1 MNRIIISYGND
12 FFLNKTALL
21 MSKFYNVELI
31 QNYVPGKMASVII
44 KLIDRLLG
52 KKILPRLQSRGVK
65 GENLISH
72 HCSMNDAYAFLCRK
86 VIKDLDKSSMII
98 AKHFGQLSCRWI
110 KDADIFHVRSGFG
123 QGGAIEKAKAE
134 GMTVIVDHSIAHHQ
148 EMERILK
155 TEYERHNIDFT
166 LSKTSKFWDFVVKD
180 CNSADAII
188 VNSDYV
194 KNTFINSGYAPKKL
208 HVVYLGVREDWFG
221 RKKDYDLKNNQIRLL
236 FVGGFNIRKGA
247 EYVIEAAQL
256 LRNNKVNFKIVVIGD
271 NKELMGEFSHYN
283 MDNFE
288 FVGMVSYNQL
298 IEYYS
303 TLDAYLFPSLCEG
316 STRAGMEAMAVGLP
330 VILTENCGC
339 PVKNEEN
346 GLLVPIK
353 DAEAIALA
361 VKRLYFSKELRET
374 LGNNATHTIS
384 SFYTWENY
392 RNNINEV
399 YQKYLADETKS

>member
-1 MNRIIISYGND
+1 MKKIIISYGND

-21 MSKFYNVELI
+21 ISKYYKVELI
-31 QNYVPGKMASVII
+31 QNFVPGKVSSVII
-44 KLIDRLLG
+44 KIIDRLLG
-52 KKILPRLQSRGVK
+52 KKSLSRLQSRKVQ
-65 GENLISH
+65 GENLTSH
-72 HCSMNDAYAFLCRK
+72 RCSMNDFYGLLCRMA
-86 VIKDLDKSSMII
+86 VKDIDKSSMMI
-98 AKHFGQLSCRWI
+98 AEHFGKSSRRWVR
-110 KDADIFHVRSGFG
+110 KADIFHVRSGFG

-134 GMTVIVDHSIAHHQ
+134 GMTVIVDHSIAYHK
-148 EMERILK
+148 EMENILK
-155 TEYERHNIDFT
+155 SEYERHNIKFT
-166 LSKTSKFWDFVVKD
+166 LSSTAKFWDIVVKD
-180 CNSADAII
+180 CNAADAII

-194 KNTFINSGYAPKKL
+194 KDTFIKYGYDPTRL

-221 RKKDYDLKNNQIRLL
+221 RKKDYSLRDNQIRLL

-256 LRNNKVNFKIVVIGD
+256 LRNSNVDFKIIVIGEYEELR
-271 NKELMGEFSHYN
+271 NKFSSYN
-283 MDNFE
+283 MENFD
-288 FVGMVSYNQL
+288 FIGMVSYNQL
-298 IEYYS
+298 IDYYS
-303 TLDAYLFPSLCEG
+303 SADAYLFPSLCEG